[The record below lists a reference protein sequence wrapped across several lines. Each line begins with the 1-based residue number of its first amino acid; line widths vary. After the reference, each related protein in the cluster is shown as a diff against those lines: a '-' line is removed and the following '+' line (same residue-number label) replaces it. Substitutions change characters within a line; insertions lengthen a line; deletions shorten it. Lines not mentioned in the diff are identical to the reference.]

1 MQAKARVCYINLS
14 CPLFSQHSVYMLK
27 LHALAQSLPV
37 KHRFGSLGRLDLRS
51 YGPYSCCS
59 STPSSA
65 SGVGLTT
72 VVGPVVTEMHRCGR
86 SCGRRIF
93 CAHCNTTILGHRAGP
108 ARHGPGT
115 ARRMSGRH
123 GTPCLP
129 CHAAAGLVP
138 CHQPK
143 HGFVG
148 LNPCRAGLLGTA
160 KSSGRASPRPVG
172 FKTHKKFISI
182 RSIQI

>member
-1 MQAKARVCYINLS
+1 
-14 CPLFSQHSVYMLK
+14 
-27 LHALAQSLPV
+27 
-37 KHRFGSLGRLDLRS
+37 LDLRS

-115 ARRMSGRH
+115 GQARPAGVGPARH
-123 GTPCLP
+123 AVPPVPCLTGP
-129 CHAAAGLVP
+129 RAPLTAQARPLGL
-138 CHQPK
+138 K
-143 HGFVG
+143 FG
-148 LNPCRAGLLGTA
+148 PCRPHSPA
-160 KSSGRASPRPVG
+160 KTCGPCQPTTQIVENHSSDS
-172 FKTHKKFISI
+172 
-182 RSIQI
+182 